1 VLEKKKK
8 VGVLK
13 GEGDIEEKSII

>member
-1 VLEKKKK
+1 